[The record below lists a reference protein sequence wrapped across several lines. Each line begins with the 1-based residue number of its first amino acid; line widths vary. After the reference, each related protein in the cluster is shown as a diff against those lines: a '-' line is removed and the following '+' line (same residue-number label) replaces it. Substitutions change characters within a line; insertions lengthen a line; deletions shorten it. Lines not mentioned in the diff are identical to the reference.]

1 MVKGEVKRE
10 ARGKFRVALG
20 GTTCRSASQRAQTPR
35 SSLRLMHPGWKKACG
50 GQATR
55 HGTLQQRRETNRKQR
70 TYRLRTVGVGGICR
84 GVSVSV
90 KKRRQ
95 GGCGR
100 KWRLSWRRLRGSY
113 RLGKSGGSGALT
125 HYSTGDKGSLQV
137 EATRSLLL
145 QEGCWGRWDR
155 DWHLSGR
162 WKLLRQRPVG
172 ASNGRQEIN

>member
-1 MVKGEVKRE
+1 MKGEVKRE

-90 KKRRQ
+90 KKKASGWVWEEMAAFLEEAAGIISPWKERRV
-95 GGCGR
+95 
-100 KWRLSWRRLRGSY
+100 WRTYPL
-113 RLGKSGGSGALT
+113 
-125 HYSTGDKGSLQV
+125 
-137 EATRSLLL
+137 
-145 QEGCWGRWDR
+145 
-155 DWHLSGR
+155 
-162 WKLLRQRPVG
+162 
-172 ASNGRQEIN
+172 